1 MNDKNYEQDRLSYMF
16 LCVVAQAVRDAF
28 FTQIRQVKKN
38 KSRSMGTNYYEVMD
52 ARHWLT
58 EAGKDFYDVCGWA
71 KVSADRIRR
80 ISRELLAA
88 PYEERMEK
96 INSLMVALYGN
107 KTKKYY
113 RKLKKN

>member
-1 MNDKNYEQDRLSYMF
+1 MQKDYGHNRFSYMM

-28 FTQIRQVKKN
+28 FTQIKQAKKN
-38 KSRSMGTNYYEVMD
+38 KSRSQGTNYYEVVS
-52 ARHWLT
+52 ARYWLT
-58 EAGKDFYDVCGWA
+58 EGGKDFYDVCGWA

-80 ISRELLAA
+80 ISRQLLAA

-96 INSLMVALYGN
+96 INSLMVALYGK

>member
-1 MNDKNYEQDRLSYMF
+1 MDKDYTHNRLSYMF
-16 LCVVAQAVRDAF
+16 LCVIAQAVRDAF
-28 FTQIRQVKKN
+28 FTQIKQSKKN
-38 KSRSMGTNYYEVMD
+38 KSRSMGINYYEVMD

-71 KVSADRIRR
+71 KVSADRIRL
-80 ISRELLAA
+80 ISKQLLAM
-88 PYEERMEK
+88 PYEARMYK
-96 INSLMVALYGN
+96 LNFLMVELYGK